1 MNIICLGYL
10 LRGSRAWPEGIF
22 DLIREPVRQ
31 GCAIDIGEPPEA
43 LSQNHL
49 LGDFNIEVFKK
60 LAGVAED
67 NQEKVWQQ
75 TFFNLPAAA
84 LDYLHQ
90 HLPADCLVLCFEISP
105 WLESALN
112 QWAIPFIDIRVSPL
126 RFGRDLYI
134 AMRSSDEKLQTRIT
148 EYQIADEEL
157 RLEAGYLAANVRM
170 HQQRLI
176 ESGRLQ
182 PSLENATI
190 FIGQAPYDASLIRS
204 DGSALTFADYKTQIL
219 ALTRGRKLLHKPHP
233 FATWFAEEEQRLL
246 EEITGQKLESCPLNA
261 YQILS
266 SRQDV
271 ELIGLSS
278 GLLQEAAW
286 FNKKAH
292 SLHPAFTPLSAEG
305 DDSPGYSQVHFHRW
319 LSPGFWHALLTP
331 ERPAPRLLEVS
342 PLAHHHA
349 RHTIDQWWDY
359 LKVLTWE
366 KSHAYE
372 SFERGGGGSLRQRIA
387 ALEAEISDD
396 IVNKISPTKADFD
409 K

>member
-49 LGDFNIEVFKK
+49 LGGFNIEAFKK

-112 QWAIPFIDIRVSPL
+112 QWTIPFIDIRISPL

-134 AMRSSDEKLQTRIT
+134 AMRSNDETLQARIA

-204 DGSALTFADYKTQIL
+204 DGNMLTFADYKTQIS

-246 EEITGQKLESCPLNA
+246 EEISGQKLEPCPLNA
-261 YQILS
+261 YQILAC
-266 SRQDV
+266 RQDV

-286 FNKKAH
+286 FNKKAYILYQ
-292 SLHPAFTPLSAEG
+292 SFTPLS
-305 DDSPGYSQVHFHRW
+305 SQIHGEHHYLQIHFQRW
-319 LSPGFWHALLTP
+319 LSPGFWHQLLTP
-331 ERPAPRLLEVS
+331 KGPVPRILEVS
-342 PLAHHHA
+342 QAAHHHA
-349 RHTIDQWWDY
+349 RHTFDHWWDY

-366 KSHAYE
+366 KTHAYE
-372 SFERGGGGSLRQRIA
+372 SFERSGGGALRQRIA
-387 ALEAEISDD
+387 TLEAAVSDD
-396 IVNKISPTKADFD
+396 TIRKADFD